1 MLLFIGWSTWE
12 ASAWKNFNT
21 SHVTVYRSREL
32 NTPLFLLISIHLML
46 LFIAFFRLDQ
56 VTCLNF
62 NTSHVTVYL
71 FLHPPTMSSQ
81 LISIHLMLLFIV
93 ADDAPQFPVA
103 EFQYISCYCLSF
115 RDIRPGRRDKFQ
127 YISCYCLSLSCVIIF
142 LNVFHFN
149 TSHVTVYQKSLI
161 C

>member
-62 NTSHVTVYL
+62 NIVISHRNLTLPFL
-71 FLHPPTMSSQ
+71 FQYISCYCLSS
-81 LISIHLMLLFIV
+81 LSLCAWSPFCISIHLMLLFIKFSYHGMTFYKV
-93 ADDAPQFPVA
+93 
-103 EFQYISCYCLSF
+103 FQYISCYCLSYN
-115 RDIRPGRRDKFQ
+115 R
-127 YISCYCLSLSCVIIF
+127 
-142 LNVFHFN
+142 
-149 TSHVTVYQKSLI
+149 YQVSD
-161 C
+161 